1 MKSPDKLL
9 VGKCSERRARESS
22 TGDNFVS
29 HHLQTVED
37 GDGVG
42 GELHPPVLLVPHV
55 GGGGA
60 LLSQDPELSQRQAV
74 HQAAAGH
81 EGLPEGRVHLNLYC
95 NLMD

>member
-9 VGKCSERRARESS
+9 VRESS
-22 TGDNFVS
+22 KRGSRECSARDNFIS

-37 GDGVG
+37 SDCVG

-60 LLSQDPELSQRQAV
+60 LLSQDPELGQR
-74 HQAAAGH
+74 
-81 EGLPEGRVHLNLYC
+81 
-95 NLMD
+95 